1 MALATAFR
9 TPYPRTADGDRVR
22 TVLETHYEALWRFLR
37 RMGVGESEVE
47 DAAQHVMLVFAQRA
61 WMIAGAAERS
71 FLFGTAIRV
80 ASDFR
85 RKRRRSAELADD
97 VSLLELAHPTPN
109 AESQFAEHELRR
121 WLDRLLD
128 ELEPKFRAVFVLAEL
143 EELTMSEISEL
154 LDIPPGTVA
163 SRLRRAREL
172 FESKAILLK
181 ARLESIEPNEP
192 NEGNDP

>member
-1 MALATAFR
+1 
-9 TPYPRTADGDRVR
+9 
-22 TVLETHYEALWRFLR
+22 
-37 RMGVGESEVE
+37 
-47 DAAQHVMLVFAQRA
+47 
-61 WMIAGAAERS
+61 MIAGAAERS

-85 RKRRRSAELADD
+85 RRRRRSPELAEDAAT
-97 VSLLELAHPTPN
+97 LQLAHPTPN
-109 AESQFAEHELRR
+109 AESQFAEHELRQ

-128 ELEPKFRAVFVLAEL
+128 ELDPRFRAVFVLAEL

-172 FESKAILLK
+172 FESKAILLR
-181 ARLESIEPNEP
+181 ARLESIGP
-192 NEGNDP
+192 NEGTDS